1 MALSRTM
8 TLSHAPVPSTTLLD
22 SYYTDNMLFQ
32 LIRARAG
39 SKMLREAESI
49 NVYNEISELI
59 DQNQLHSAVDRA
71 KQFHEH
77 YPVPEVETPMTSV
90 KMEEICTID
99 PKDLQ
104 ELPWVYVHMLQTL
117 TGHDE
122 LTGRV
127 LNDLLSC
134 SPAAAWRLP
143 LTEGV
148 SNADAFQHVYDEWRQ
163 HNVWVQ
169 SFEETCKDIAQ
180 IKERL
185 AELGEDCPSS
195 CGCTRQH
202 VCMDC
207 TNGGGAPYDDSTC
220 GGADGPPPPR
230 YDYFGF
236 LTRNRSE

>member
-8 TLSHAPVPSTTLLD
+8 TLSHAPVPPTTLLD

-49 NVYNEISELI
+49 NMYDEIWEYM
-59 DQNQLHSAVDRA
+59 DENQMQAVDRA

-77 YPVPEVETPMTSV
+77 YPVPEVETPMTPMT
-90 KMEEICTID
+90 MEEICTMD
-99 PKDLQ
+99 PKELQ
-104 ELPWVYVHMLQTL
+104 ELPWVYVYVLQTL

-122 LTGRV
+122 LTGRI

-143 LTEGV
+143 LAAGV
-148 SNADAFQHVYDEWRQ
+148 SNADAFPHVYDEWLK
-163 HNVWVQ
+163 HNAWVQ

-195 CGCTRQH
+195 CGCTRQN

-207 TNGGGAPYDDSTC
+207 TSGGGE
-220 GGADGPPPPR
+220 GPPPPR